1 MTDKGYIAGTL
12 GWLYPSTGDPM
23 PGSSS
28 DKCLLLTKGGVCIVG
43 AWSTGAGL
51 LAWLP
56 MPLRD
61 KNKEAGKRFES
72 K

>member
-1 MTDKGYIAGTL
+1 MSDKGYVAGTL

-23 PGSSS
+23 PPSN

-51 LAWLP
+51 LAWSP
-56 MPLRD
+56 MPKRD
-61 KNKEAGKRFES
+61 KTKEEK